1 MAGVGD
7 GGFCLKNPNPQDIS
21 TTEPAH
27 MDKAPE
33 RKKGF
38 FQKTFFKTQ
47 GPQRGVEPS
56 FKFSAVSDGG
66 ENHIPREA

>member
-1 MAGVGD
+1 MAGGGD
-7 GGFCLKNPNPQDIS
+7 GGFCLKKNPSPQDIS

-38 FQKTFFKTQ
+38 FQKTH

-66 ENHIPREA
+66 EKSVPREA

>member
-38 FQKTFFKTQ
+38 FIKPIIKPK
-47 GPQRGVEPS
+47 GRNGALNLLS
-56 FKFSAVSDGG
+56 SSA
-66 ENHIPREA
+66 P

>member
-1 MAGVGD
+1 
-7 GGFCLKNPNPQDIS
+7 
-21 TTEPAH
+21 